1 MAHDKGWVAMKLDP
15 IGEDHLKFLK
25 IKNLTNLNDKRYLTW
40 RYRTEFARHQDLA
53 QFLQVETFFC
63 DTYASWQKGG
73 IENMN
78 GRFRRDLPRSTNLKA
93 LPDAELEQ
101 IVLNHN
107 MTPRKCLNA
116 LSPIEALA
124 KHMGKDIIFSFNK
137 GVALHLWMYPLWKY
151 IFQKKQAGP
160 ISGSL

>member
-1 MAHDKGWVAMKLDP
+1 MKNKTAAETLKALLDFFQALP
-15 IGEDHLKFLK
+15 KELVKSITFDNG
-25 IKNLTNLNDKRYLTW
+25 
-40 RYRTEFARHQDLA
+40 TEFARHQDLA

-137 GVALHLWMYPLWKY
+137 GVALHL
-151 IFQKKQAGP
+151 
-160 ISGSL
+160 